1 MPAMSLNVHVL
12 LFAHLRRQAAEPEF
26 GVQLPAGSTVRD
38 LARQLE
44 AQGLSLSGCMAA
56 VNEAYAAPDTVL
68 QSGDEV
74 AFLPPVAG
82 GAVDEGREAEAEP
95 LTFVA
100 VTPQPLSLA
109 QAEAFLVRPR
119 YGAQSYFVGTVRSP
133 NRGQPVT
140 LIEYEAYASMAEKV
154 LHEAAAQARARFGGD
169 DGEAGDLAVFLA
181 HRTGR
186 LQPAEASIVIGVG
199 SPHRRAALEVVD
211 WLIEHVKAVIPVWK
225 LEELQDGQRWV
236 EGVSP
241 SETL

>member
-1 MPAMSLNVHVL
+1 MSLNVRIL
-12 LFAHLRRQAAEPEF
+12 LFAHLRRQATEPEF
-26 GVQLPAGSTVRD
+26 GVQLPSGSTVRD

-44 AQGLSLSGCMAA
+44 GQGLSLSGCMAA
-56 VNEAYAAPDTVL
+56 VNEAYAAPDTAL
-68 QSGDEV
+68 NDGDEV

-82 GAVDEGREAEAEP
+82 GAVDAGGAPAAEM
-95 LTFVA
+95 LTFVT

-154 LHEAAAQARARFGGD
+154 LHEAAAQARARFGGA
-169 DGEAGDLAVFLA
+169 EQNDLAVFLA

-199 SPHRRAALEVVD
+199 SPHRRAALEAVD